1 MTLQIQLLLFIDN
14 NGAIGESVDSIN
26 AGNSFYAQILVGDFR
41 RGATGL
47 IGFLSSIQWDSSILQ
62 SLDDPFSADQVI
74 TPNFPALADG
84 TLDNSLGLIS
94 DLTAGALPEF
104 EFGQAIGVNQ
114 LEFFATLHF
123 SSQGNGSITI
133 SNFVLLPSLSGLA
146 FADDYVNNP
155 PVIPTPPPFAENSTG
170 VILVVSDPNPEDTL
184 TFSITGGADQS
195 LFILNSLTGE
205 LTFKAAPDFEKPID
219 TNGNNIYEV
228 EITAYDNFGEPAT
241 TTLRGTTISTL
252 NIEVTNVNEA
262 PIITSG
268 TAANFAENGIGIAYA
283 VTASDPDAGTTL
295 TYTLDN
301 ALDAS
306 LFNINAT
313 TGAITFKNAPDF
325 ETPLDNGANNIY
337 NLTVIASDGSLIDSK
352 AIAITVTDLNEI
364 KGNPLMNNGRNSI
377 VGTVGSDYITGLA
390 GAKTLTGGQGN
401 DSFVFTNMR
410 DVGQRIADFTVGED
424 KLVFTQLFSSLGYTG
439 SNPIADSYIKFVQGT
454 GANSAHTFL
463 QIDRDGLTGS
473 AIARNFL
480 QVDNITPTQLNNINN
495 FQF

>member
-1 MTLQIQLLLFIDN
+1 MTLQIQLLLFTDN
-14 NGAIGESVDSIN
+14 NGVLGESVDSID

-41 RGATGL
+41 SDATGL
-47 IGFLSSIQWDSSILQ
+47 IGFLSSIEWNSDLIQ
-62 SLDDPFSADQVI
+62 SLDDPFSAENVI
-74 TPNFPALADG
+74 NPSFPALADG
-84 TLDNSLGLIS
+84 TLDNTSGQIS
-94 DLTAGALPEF
+94 GLTAGALPEF

-114 LEFFATLHF
+114 LEFFATLRF
-123 SSQGNGSITI
+123 SSQGNGFITT
-133 SNFVLLPSLSGLA
+133 SNFLLTPDISGLA
-146 FADDYVNNP
+146 FTDDYVNNAP
-155 PVIPTPPPFAENSTG
+155 IIPTPPPFAENSNDI
-170 VILVVSDPNPEDTL
+170 ILTVSDPNPGDIV

-195 LFILNSLTGE
+195 LFTLNSLTGQ
-205 LTFKAAPDFEKPID
+205 LTFMAPPDFENPLD
-219 TNGNNIYEV
+219 TDGNNIYEV

-241 TTLRGTTISTL
+241 TTLRGTIISNL

-268 TAANFAENGIGIAYA
+268 TAANFAENGIGIVYT
-283 VTASDPDAGTTL
+283 VTATDPDAGTNL

-306 LFNINAT
+306 LFNINST

-325 ETPLDNGANNIY
+325 ETPLDNGADNIY
-337 NLTVIASDGSLIDSK
+337 NLTVIASDGSLSDSQDV
-352 AIAITVTDLNEI
+352 AITVTDLNEM
-364 KGNPLMNNGRNSI
+364 KGNPLINNGRNPI
-377 VGTVGSDYITGLA
+377 VGTALSDYITGGP
-390 GAKTLTGGQGN
+390 GAKNLTGGGGN

-424 KLVFTQLFSSLGYTG
+424 KLVFTQLFSSLGYAG
-439 SNPIADSYIKFVQGT
+439 SDPIADSYIKFVQGT

>member
-47 IGFLSSIQWDSSILQ
+47 IGFLSSIHWDSSILQ

>member
-1 MTLQIQLLLFIDN
+1 MTLQIQLLLFADN
-14 NGAIGESVDSIN
+14 NGTLGQSIDSVV
-26 AGNSFYAQILVGDFR
+26 AGNSFYVQILVGDFR
-41 RGATGL
+41 SDAAGL
-47 IGFLSSIQWDSSILQ
+47 IGFLSSIQWTPNILQ
-62 SLDDPFSADQVI
+62 SLDDPFVADQVI
-74 TPNFPALADG
+74 TPSFPALADG
-84 TLDNSLGLIS
+84 TLDNTLGLIS
-94 DLTAGALPEF
+94 GLTAGALPEF

-114 LEFFATLHF
+114 LEFFATLRF
-123 SSQGNGSITI
+123 SSQGNGFITT
-133 SNFVLLPSLSGLA
+133 SNFVLLPDLSGLA
-146 FADDYVNNP
+146 FTDDYVNNS

-184 TFSITGGADQS
+184 TFSITGGADQA
-195 LFILNSLTGE
+195 LFILNSVTGE
-205 LTFKAAPDFEKPID
+205 LTFKAAPDFEQPID
-219 TNGNNIYEV
+219 ADGNNYYEV

-262 PIITSG
+262 PIIASG
-268 TAANFAENGIGIAYA
+268 TTANFDENGIGIVYT
-283 VTASDPDAGTTL
+283 VTATDPDAGTNL

-301 ALDAS
+301 NLDAS

-325 ETPLDNGANNIY
+325 ETPWDNGANNIY
-337 NLTVIASDGSLIDSK
+337 NLTVIASDGALSNSQ
-352 AIAITVTDLNEI
+352 AVAITVTDLNEL
-364 KGNPLMNNGRNSI
+364 KGNPLINNGRNSI

-390 GAKTLTGGQGN
+390 GAKTLTGGGGN
-401 DSFVFTNMR
+401 DFFVFTNMR

-473 AIARNFL
+473 AISRNFL
-480 QVDNITPTQLNNINN
+480 QVDNITPSQLNNINN

>member
-1 MTLQIQLLLFIDN
+1 MTLQIQLLLFTDN
-14 NGAIGESVDSIN
+14 NGTIGESIDSVV
-26 AGNSFYAQILVGDFR
+26 AGNSFYVRIFVGDFR
-41 RGATGL
+41 SDATGL
-47 IGFLSSIQWDSSILQ
+47 IGFLSSIQWDSSILK
-62 SLDDPFSADQVI
+62 SLDDPFAAEDVI

-84 TLDNSLGLIS
+84 TLDNTLGLIS
-94 DLTAGALPEF
+94 DLTAGALPAF

-123 SSQGNGSITI
+123 LSQGNGLITV
-133 SNFVLLPSLSGLA
+133 SNFVLLPDLSGLA
-146 FADDYVNNP
+146 FTDDYVNNS

-170 VILVVSDPNPEDTL
+170 IILVVSDPNPEDTL

-195 LFILNSLTGE
+195 LFILNSVTGE
-205 LTFKAAPDFEKPID
+205 LTFKAAPDFEQPMD
-219 TNGNNIYEV
+219 ADGNNIYEV

-268 TAANFAENGIGIAYA
+268 TSANFAENGIGIVYT
-283 VTASDPDAGTTL
+283 VTASDPDAGTNL
-295 TYTLDN
+295 TYTLANDS
-301 ALDAS
+301 DAS
-306 LFNINAT
+306 LFNINGT

-325 ETPLDNGANNIY
+325 EAPLDNGGNNIY
-337 NLTVIASDGSLIDSK
+337 NLTVTASDGSLTSSK

-364 KGNPLMNNGRNSI
+364 KGNPLTNNGRNSI

-424 KLVFTQLFSSLGYTG
+424 KLIFTQLFSSLGYTG
-439 SNPIADSYIKFVQGT
+439 SNPIADQYIKFVQGT

>member
-1 MTLQIQLLLFIDN
+1 MTLQIQILLFADN
-14 NGAIGESVDSIN
+14 GSLGESVDSVV

-41 RGATGL
+41 SDATGL

-62 SLDDPFSADQVI
+62 SLDDPFTADQVI
-74 TPNFPALADG
+74 TPSFPALADG
-84 TLDNSLGLIS
+84 TLNNSLGLIN

-170 VILVVSDPNPEDTL
+170 VILVVSDPNPGDTL

-352 AIAITVTDLNEI
+352 AITITVTDLNEI

-424 KLVFTQLFSSLGYTG
+424 KLVFTQLFSSLGYKG
-439 SNPIADSYIKFVQGT
+439 SNPIADGYIKFVQGT

-473 AIARNFL
+473 AVARNFL

>member
-1 MTLQIQLLLFIDN
+1 MTLQIQLLLFTDN
-14 NGAIGESVDSIN
+14 NGTIGESVDSVV
-26 AGNSFYAQILVGDFR
+26 AGNSFYVQILVGDFR
-41 RGATGL
+41 SDATGL
-47 IGFLSSIQWDSSILQ
+47 IGFLSSIQWNSNILQ
-62 SLDDPFSADQVI
+62 SLDDPFAADQVI
-74 TPNFPALADG
+74 TPNFPALPDG
-84 TLDNSLGLIS
+84 TLDNTLGLIS
-94 DLTAGALPEF
+94 NLTAGALPLF
-104 EFGQAIGVNQ
+104 DFGQEIGINQ
-114 LEFFATLHF
+114 LDFFATLRF
-123 SSQGNGSITI
+123 SSQGNGVITT
-133 SNFVLLPSLSGLA
+133 SNFLLTPDISGVA
-146 FADDYVNNP
+146 FTDDYVNNA

-170 VILVVSDPNPEDTL
+170 VILVVSDPNQGDTL

-195 LFILNSLTGE
+195 LFTLNSLTGE
-205 LTFKAAPDFEKPID
+205 LTFKAASDFEKPLD

-241 TTLRGTTISTL
+241 TTLRGTTISSL

-268 TAANFAENGIGIAYA
+268 TAANFAENGIGIVYT
-283 VTASDPDAGTTL
+283 VTASDPDAGTNL

-301 ALDAS
+301 TVDAS
-306 LFNINAT
+306 LFNINNT
-313 TGAITFKNAPDF
+313 TGVIAFKNAPDF

-337 NLTVIASDGSLIDSK
+337 NLTVIASDGALSNSQDV
-352 AIAITVTDLNEI
+352 AITVTDLNEI
-364 KGNPLMNNGRNSI
+364 KGNPLINNGRNPI
-377 VGTVGSDYITGLA
+377 VGTTLSDYITGGA

-424 KLVFTQLFSSLGYTG
+424 KLVFTQLFSSLGYIG

-454 GANSAHTFL
+454 GANSSHTFL

-480 QVDNITPTQLNNINN
+480 QVDNITPTQLNNPNN

>member
-1 MTLQIQLLLFIDN
+1 MTLQIQLLLFADN
-14 NGAIGESVDSIN
+14 NGTLGESIDSVV
-26 AGNSFYAQILVGDFR
+26 AGNSFYLQILVGDFR
-41 RGATGL
+41 SDAAGL

-62 SLDDPFSADQVI
+62 SLDDPFSAEQVI
-74 TPNFPALADG
+74 TPSFPALADG
-84 TLDNSLGLIS
+84 TLNNSLGLIN

-104 EFGQAIGVNQ
+104 EFGQAIGVNE
-114 LEFFATLHF
+114 LEFFATLRF
-123 SSQGNGSITI
+123 SSQGNGVITI
-133 SNFVLLPSLSGLA
+133 SNFLLTPDISGLA
-146 FADDYVNNP
+146 FTDDYVNNAP
-155 PVIPTPPPFAENSTG
+155 LIPTPPPFAENSTG
-170 VILVVSDPNPEDTL
+170 VILVVSDPNPGDTL
-184 TFSITGGADQS
+184 TFAITGGADQS
-195 LFILNSLTGE
+195 LFILNSATGE
-205 LTFKAAPDFEKPID
+205 LTFIAPPDFEQPID
-219 TNGNNIYEV
+219 SDGNNIYEV

-241 TTLRGTTISTL
+241 TTLRGTTISSL

-268 TAANFAENGIGIAYA
+268 TSANFAENGIGIVYT
-283 VTASDPDAGTTL
+283 VTATDPDAGTNL

-301 ALDAS
+301 TLDAS
-306 LFNINAT
+306 LFNINAA

-325 ETPLDNGANNIY
+325 ETPLDNGTNNIY
-337 NLTVIASDGSLIDSK
+337 NLTVIASDGSLSNSQ
-352 AIAITVTDLNEI
+352 AVAITVTDLNEL
-364 KGNPLMNNGRNSI
+364 KGNPLINNGRNSI

-390 GAKTLTGGQGN
+390 GAKTLTGGGGN

-424 KLVFTQLFSSLGYTG
+424 KLIFTQLFSSLGYTG

>member
-1 MTLQIQLLLFIDN
+1 MTLQIQLLLFTDN
-14 NGAIGESVDSIN
+14 NGAIGESIDSVV
-26 AGNSFYAQILVGDFR
+26 AGNSFYVQILVGDFR
-41 RGATGL
+41 SDATGL

-62 SLDDPFSADQVI
+62 SLDDPFSAEDVI
-74 TPNFPALADG
+74 TPNFPALPDG
-84 TLDNSLGLIS
+84 TLDNTLGLIS
-94 DLTAGALPEF
+94 GLTAGALPEF

-114 LEFFATLHF
+114 LEFFATLRF
-123 SSQGNGSITI
+123 SSQGNGVITT
-133 SNFVLLPSLSGLA
+133 SNFLLTPDISGLA
-146 FADDYVNNP
+146 FTDDYVNNA

-170 VILVVSDPNPEDTL
+170 VILVVSDPNPGDTL
-184 TFSITGGADQS
+184 TFAITGGADQS
-195 LFILNSLTGE
+195 LFILNSATGE
-205 LTFKAAPDFEKPID
+205 LTFIAPPDFEQPLD

-241 TTLRGTTISTL
+241 TTLRGTTISSL

-268 TAANFAENGIGIAYA
+268 TSANFAENGTGIVYTVIA
-283 VTASDPDAGTTL
+283 TDTDAGTNL

-301 ALDAS
+301 TLDAS
-306 LFNINAT
+306 LFNINPT

-325 ETPLDNGANNIY
+325 ETPLDNGTNNIY
-337 NLTVIASDGSLIDSK
+337 NLTVIASDGSLSNSQ
-352 AIAITVTDLNEI
+352 AVAITVTDLNEL
-364 KGNPLMNNGRNSI
+364 KGNPLINNGRNSI

-390 GAKTLTGGQGN
+390 GAKTLTGGGGN
-401 DSFVFTNMR
+401 DFFVFTNMR

-424 KLVFTQLFSSLGYTG
+424 KLIFTQLFSSLGYTG